1 MRYAIHTLLSR
12 TAHAQRN
19 YMRPYLKEL
28 GLSSGQP
35 KVLRYLAA
43 MGPSSQR
50 ELADYC
56 GVDPSAICRMLD
68 SMERG
73 GFLVRKPSPSDRR
86 SGRVELTELGRQT
99 LDAWEEQCM
108 TIEEQMLRGF
118 TPRERELLTDFLE
131 RAYRNVGGRFL
142 DGGGERT

>member
-1 MRYAIHTLLSR
+1 MRYAIHTLLAR

-35 KVLRYLAA
+35 KVLRYLVA

-50 ELADYC
+50 GLADYC
-56 GVDPSAICRMLD
+56 NVDPSAICRMLD
-68 SMERG
+68 SMERA
-73 GFLVRKPSPSDRR
+73 GFLVRKPSLIDRR
-86 SGRVELTELGRQT
+86 SGRVEITQQGEQT
-99 LDAWEEQCM
+99 LAAWEEQCM

-118 TPRERELLTDFLE
+118 SPEEREQLTNFLE

-142 DGGGERT
+142 EGGK